1 MENFILTLKSLYC
14 YSVFRLPVGSLLQF
28 PHGFCLSEKSR
39 ERNPCVFSFSE
50 MLGEENP
57 CVFSLPEKLGEEN
70 PRVYSLPEMSGV
82 ENPSECYL
90 HEKSGERN
98 PRVHGNSE
106 KEYVRLSQVRRVKV
120 T

>member
-57 CVFSLPEKLGEEN
+57 
-70 PRVYSLPEMSGV
+70 
-82 ENPSECYL
+82 SEFCL